1 MCVCVDYGRL
11 WRRSDRPQSND
22 DHSHMNCNE
31 FQKIN
36 YLEMVDTGHSAL
48 RHSIAISSRSRT
60 YSKCLFMLPYPSCV
74 CLCVFYYFFTF
85 LLRLIFIGAEQEKQT
100 GPKTTSILLGSTCA
114 RIPAHTHT
122 RTHKVMMM
130 VFRLNYL
137 AGPMSIF
144 LLRPQKQNERV
155 TKLLL
160 YTNERRIFEMSRRIN
175 D

>member
-36 YLEMVDTGHSAL
+36 YLEMVDTVHCV
-48 RHSIAISSRSRT
+48 AISSRSRT
-60 YSKCLFMLPYPSCV
+60 YSECLFILPYPSCV

-100 GPKTTSILLGSTCA
+100 GPKTTSIFLGSTCA
-114 RIPAHTHT
+114 RIPAHKHT
-122 RTHKVMMM
+122 RTQGNDDGFSSKLSGRSNV
-130 VFRLNYL
+130 YL
-137 AGPMSIF
+137 FIAA
-144 LLRPQKQNERV
+144 
-155 TKLLL
+155 TK
-160 YTNERRIFEMSRRIN
+160 TKRTSN
-175 D
+175 